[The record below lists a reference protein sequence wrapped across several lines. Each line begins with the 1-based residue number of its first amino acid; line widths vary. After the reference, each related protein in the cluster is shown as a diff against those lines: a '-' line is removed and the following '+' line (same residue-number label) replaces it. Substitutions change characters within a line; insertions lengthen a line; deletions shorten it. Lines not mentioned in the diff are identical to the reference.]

1 VLVCVFENCI
11 IARNS
16 VGLKACGADGTLGF
30 PYLVPSAGGEKVD
43 RLLSAALNGSVQV
56 PDVADPVFVLCMGRS
71 GSTLLRFLL
80 DAHPDLACPPETSL
94 PSLCG
99 QLAVVW
105 SLIEGAPL
113 SRNRGDAPPQVPD
126 GAVAGIRHMV
136 DMMTGSYLA
145 RRAKRRFCDKSLGS
159 ARFAGLLLR
168 VYPEAKF
175 ICLYRHPMD
184 MIRSGIEA
192 CPWGLNG
199 YGFDQYIGVSPGN
212 EVHALA
218 RYWLDNASPIAAFEE
233 EHPDRCHRVRYEDLV
248 TDPERAAREVYE
260 FIGVPDVPGITRDCF
275 SPERERFGPADYKIW
290 ATSEITADSVG
301 KGESIPAGLIPPPVT
316 EAINELMGKL
326 GYRAIDEE
334 WGTPGMPADPRLP
347 ETVPDARERRPT
359 VGGETAASDGAVAGT
374 GLAERLRAGLG
385 QAGDRLAD
393 RWQEVAVGRFLV
405 VIRAPGTG
413 GGESGWLV
421 DLDARTVTVADDG
434 DADPDD
440 ADWNILGSP
449 ETWDAVL
456 SGRVN
461 LHVALRRCDLRY
473 CSAGEDVPFDAD
485 ARIAMLVDLLGFS
498 SWIPARRHGHA
509 SAAPIPAAAG

>member
-1 VLVCVFENCI
+1 M
-11 IARNS
+11 
-16 VGLKACGADGTLGF
+16 
-30 PYLVPSAGGEKVD
+30 D
-43 RLLSAALNGSVQV
+43 RLASAVLNGSVQS

-80 DAHPDLACPPETSL
+80 DAHPELACPPETSL
-94 PSLCG
+94 PALCA

-113 SRNRGDAPPQVPD
+113 SGNRGDAPPQVPD
-126 GAVAGIRHMV
+126 AAVAGIRHMV

-145 RRAKRRFCDKSLGS
+145 RKGKRRFCDKSLGS
-159 ARFAGLLLR
+159 ARFADLLLR
-168 VYPEAKF
+168 VYPGAKF

-212 EVHALA
+212 EVHALS
-218 RYWLDNASPIAAFEE
+218 RYWLDNATPIAAIEE
-233 EHPDRCHRVRYEDLV
+233 QHPDRCHRVRYEDMV
-248 TDPERAAREVYE
+248 TDPERAAREIYT
-260 FIGVPDVPGITRDCF
+260 FIGVPEVPGITRTCF
-275 SPERERFGPADYKIW
+275 TADRERFGPADYKIW

-316 EAINELMGKL
+316 EAINGLMSRL
-326 GYRAIDEE
+326 GYRPVDEE

-347 ETVPDARERRPT
+347 ETISR
-359 VGGETAASDGAVAGT
+359 AAEPAPAAGSEIAAHL
-374 GLAERLRAGLG
+374 GLAERLRAGLE
-385 QAGDRLAD
+385 QAGDRFAGRWEPLA
-393 RWQEVAVGRFLV
+393 AGTFLV
-405 VIRAPGTG
+405 VARTPGTG

-421 DLDARTVTVADDG
+421 DLDARTVTAAGDG
-434 DADPDD
+434 DAGPGD
-440 ADWNILGSP
+440 AGWNILGSP

-461 LHVALRRCDLRY
+461 LHVAMRRCDLRY
-473 CSAGEDVPFDAD
+473 CSAGEDGPFDAD
-485 ARIAMLVDLLGFS
+485 TRIAMLVELLGFS
-498 SWIPARRHGHA
+498 SWVPVRGRGQAT
-509 SAAPIPAAAG
+509 AAPVPAAAG